1 MRSLSVHPNHYNFF
15 FFFSFSIRKEKCHVY
30 QQKKE
35 KQNLILIIWF
45 LEKKLWFTF
54 GTLLSLSS
62 YVDIERS
69 SAEYNSAESMI
80 NKYKHFGTKS
90 KQTVNF
96 SNIPKKPFPLTSS
109 NKYIMIEEFKDEIKR
124 FKKYIEWDK

>member
-1 MRSLSVHPNHYNFF
+1 
-15 FFFSFSIRKEKCHVY
+15 
-30 QQKKE
+30 
-35 KQNLILIIWF
+35 
-45 LEKKLWFTF
+45 
-54 GTLLSLSS
+54 
-62 YVDIERS
+62 
-69 SAEYNSAESMI
+69 MI

-124 FKKYIEWDK
+124 FKKYIE